1 VEAGTLRVR
10 ALLGLPTHD
19 RARAD
24 RQFLYVNGRFVRDR
38 MLGYALKQAYADLM
52 HGDRHAAWAVF
63 VSIDPAQV
71 DVNVH
76 PAKIEVRFR
85 DPVGVRSFVF
95 HAVEAALRASAED
108 RTAAPVG
115 PDAVPPT
122 GYGRSAAYGAPI
134 ARTVRYTPYE
144 APETARLALAREPEA
159 RYAP

>member
-10 ALLGLPTHD
+10 ALLGLPTRN

-63 VSIDPAQV
+63 VTIDPAQV

-85 DPVGVRSFVF
+85 DPAGVRSFVF
-95 HAVEAALRASAED
+95 HAIESALRASPGAAQA
-108 RTAAPVG
+108 RTGHDPTAFAA
-115 PDAVPPT
+115 
-122 GYGRSAAYGAPI
+122 SAAGTQPD
-134 ARTVRYTPYE
+134 
-144 APETARLALAREPEA
+144 ETA
-159 RYAP
+159 